1 MNEHS
6 SALRATVIGR
16 AAPAIE
22 AAKLQVIDRDWQ
34 SGEHRLDF
42 VATPGDG
49 ILAAVAVWAVA
60 YGILGACISATSEDR
75 IRRPTAAAR
84 EWMRG
89 HDADYDD
96 LWLASA
102 ARERAALRL
111 TGTPWQVNA
120 EIPRDEPLRRF
131 MPGGGGWEPIAR
143 DRRRPCERFRGGG
156 FAAGRVDLRRPEGT
170 LMPTRGDCTAPS
182 DSGWER
188 CDEYDRHR

>member
-16 AAPAIE
+16 AARAIE

-34 SGEHRLDF
+34 SGEHRLDL

-49 ILAAVAVWAVA
+49 ILAAVEVRAVA

-75 IRRPTAAAR
+75 IRQLTAAR

-96 LWLASA
+96 LWLVSA

-111 TGTPWQVNA
+111 TGTPWQVSA

-131 MPGGGGWEPIAR
+131 VPDGGGWEPIEHAA
-143 DRRRPCERFRGGG
+143 DIGMVSD
-156 FAAGRVDLRRPEGT
+156 FAAADPLRVAWTFADLNGRER
-170 LMPTRGDCTAPS
+170 PTRGDCAAAL
-182 DSGWER
+182 GLRMGEMR
-188 CDEYDRHR
+188 